1 MTDLKPRLERMRDGF
16 PPPSDAFDRLVR
28 RRTHR
33 RRAQRAGTAV
43 VALAVA
49 AAGIAVAARAFIGPG
64 QDPSTRTG
72 QASVVDYPEGWT
84 ELPLPPEQSGT
95 EAVVW
100 TGSRV
105 IAWGGCGPYVPDEC
119 DPTDTGYA
127 FDPGTEEWSAI
138 PRAPISSGAP
148 QGVWTG
154 REAIFLDER
163 TLDGAAF
170 DPAAR
175 SWRTLPPPPV
185 APRDNAVYVWTGSEV
200 IVWGGGDREDPM
212 SLEGAAYDP
221 AANSWR
227 RIATAPI
234 ALNQVSGT
242 WTGQK
247 MLVFGGALNNKNW
260 ASTDTSVGAAYDPA
274 LDRWREIP
282 PSELSPQAISAV
294 WTGRSMLAWDYEV
307 HWQEYDPVSDSW
319 SERQKMPLEFDEC
332 YPDSALAGGRVFAF
346 FCGQAA
352 LFHPVASEWSEVTG
366 GPLGEQIYS
375 DAYERRLKLWRFAT
389 LIPADDVL
397 FLMME
402 GITLNQNGVA
412 CYGCP
417 GSPRSFWAYRP
428 PPGA

>member
-1 MTDLKPRLERMRDGF
+1 MNDLKPRLERTRDGF
-16 PPPSDAFDRLVR
+16 APPADAFDRLVHR
-28 RRTHR
+28 RSRR
-33 RRAQRAGTAV
+33 RRAQRAGTAF

-49 AAGIAVAARAFIGPG
+49 AAGIAVAARAFLGPE
-64 QDPSTRTG
+64 QAPATRTG
-72 QASVVDYPEGWT
+72 QGTALEYPEGWT
-84 ELPLPPEQSGT
+84 ELPLPPEQGGV

-100 TGSRV
+100 TGSEV

-138 PRAPISSGAP
+138 PPAPISSGAP

-154 REAIFLDER
+154 REIIFLDER

-175 SWRTLPPPPV
+175 TWRTLPPPPV

-221 AANSWR
+221 ATNSWR
-227 RIATAPI
+227 AIATAPI
-234 ALNQVSGT
+234 ALNQVSAT
-242 WTGQK
+242 WTGEE
-247 MLVFGGALNNKNW
+247 MLVFGGALSNRGW
-260 ASTDTSVGAAYDPA
+260 SATDTSVGAAYNPA
-274 LDRWREIP
+274 LNQWREIP
-282 PSELSPQAISAV
+282 PSELSPQATSAV

-307 HWQEYDPVSDSW
+307 RWQEYDPVSDAW
-319 SERQKMPLEFDEC
+319 SERQKMPFEFDEC
-332 YPDSALAGGRVFAF
+332 YPDSALVGGRAFAF

-352 LFHPVASEWSEVTG
+352 LFHPGASEWREVTG
-366 GPLGEQIYS
+366 GPLGEQVYS
-375 DAYERRLKLWRFAT
+375 DAYERRLDLWRFAT
-389 LIPADDVL
+389 LVPADDVL

-402 GITLNQNGVA
+402 GITLTENGEA

-417 GSPRSFWAYRP
+417 GSPRSFWVYRP
-428 PPGA
+428 GEG